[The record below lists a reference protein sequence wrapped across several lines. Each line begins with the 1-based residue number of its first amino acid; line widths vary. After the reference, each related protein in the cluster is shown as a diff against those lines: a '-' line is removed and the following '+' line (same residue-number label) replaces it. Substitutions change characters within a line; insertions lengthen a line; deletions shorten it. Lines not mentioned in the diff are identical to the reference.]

1 MKEFGCLVCLVIQF
15 LGFVAPVNL
24 KGMETKISMTLWNRY
39 TAEMVD
45 GEPNKSAFTLER
57 GYFRVE
63 PTFNDKVKGRFNIDV
78 FSSDKFT
85 DGAGLKLK
93 YAYLDFSNVLP
104 IPESS
109 INVGLIKHYFGTIYD
124 WEYISIEKALED
136 KEGVAASTDYGLALF
151 GYIPGGYGE
160 YEISV
165 LNGEGYKK
173 TGGDL
178 DKEPE
183 FAGNIRIV
191 PLPGVTLGGS
201 VLYENDESERLAY
214 AGVGHFS
221 KGPFELWGEYLVQD
235 KSDVTSS
242 GFMVMPILKLKSL
255 TNIDV
260 DIVGRFDMWDGNTDV
275 TDDGH
280 MVVIGGLNWNLV
292 RDEKNAPQVFLQIQ
306 GEKTIFEDEIKSDIN
321 RLMIQL
327 QWSFSNTI

>member
-109 INVGLIKHYFGTIYD
+109 INVGLVKHYFGTIYD

-173 TGGDL
+173 TGGNL

>member
-173 TGGDL
+173 TGGNL